1 MNSEDLFLTVPVA
14 VKSKIKVPADLTSG
28 GKGLLSSHAVKS
40 VVLSFPLLVRPTVLA
55 GQSSTWKTLFNPNSL
70 REGPSPGHSDVG
82 PGL

>member
-55 GQSSTWKTLFNPNSL
+55 GQGSTWKTLFNPNSL